1 MQSLEVNY
9 GRFRS
14 GILALFLSLAAFCIS
29 QSANAQSAGPGDVV
43 VTLKA
48 QKVQRAPDGKEVLKV
63 ADRAMPGEVIQYDA
77 LYKNQGKKGV
87 RNLEP
92 TLPIPR
98 GLEYLPNSAHPAP
111 AKASLDGKNF
121 APIPL
126 KRQVSMPDGQ
136 TREELIPYS
145 EYRALRWEVGDLEAG
160 RTATISARAVLAL
173 N

>member
-1 MQSLEVNY
+1 MKAKQSLKVNY

-14 GILALFLSLAAFCIS
+14 GILALFLTVATFCIT
-29 QSANAQSAGPGDVV
+29 QSTNAQSTAAGDVV
-43 VTLKA
+43 VTLKE
-48 QKVQRAPDGKEVLKV
+48 QKVHRAPDGKEVLKV
-63 ADRAMPGEVIQYDA
+63 AERAIPGEVIQYDA
-77 LYKNQGKKGV
+77 FYKNQGKKGI

-98 GLEYLPNSAHPAP
+98 GLEYVPDSAQPAP

-136 TREELIPYS
+136 TREE
-145 EYRALRWEVGDLEAG
+145 
-160 RTATISARAVLAL
+160 
-173 N
+173 